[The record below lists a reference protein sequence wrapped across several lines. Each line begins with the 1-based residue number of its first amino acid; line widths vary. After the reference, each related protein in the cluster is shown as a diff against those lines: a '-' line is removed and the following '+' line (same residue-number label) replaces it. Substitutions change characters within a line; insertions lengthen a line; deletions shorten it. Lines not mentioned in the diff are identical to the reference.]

1 MKPNLIVV
9 AVVVAVVLIVATFL
23 PYESQAEVAAAAPA
37 ADPTECHVLKEEAEE
52 AGALGMA
59 CKQKFADG
67 TECVVFA
74 PSGTQGGAMQ
84 CKFGDAS
91 GAR

>member
-9 AVVVAVVLIVATFL
+9 AVVVAVVLIVATLL
-23 PYESQAEVAAAAPA
+23 PYETRAQVVAAAPA
-37 ADPTECHVLKEEAEE
+37 ADSAECHVLKGEAEE
-52 AGALGMA
+52 AGALGTA
-59 CKQKFADG
+59 CKQRFADG
-67 TECVVFA
+67 TECVMFTS
-74 PSGTQGGAMQ
+74 SGTQGGAMQ